1 MTSKRK
7 PPLQPP
13 PAIMTESPVPGVNL
27 ELASLL
33 VQAVKARR
41 KLLSKFYT
49 TQLATNS
56 VPESSNAEVAEVS
69 SALQTFQDKADD
81 ATTSFLNE
89 LRRLAVHHSSQ
100 SNKTRNN
107 ASICVTHCLA
117 FLLEIICENN
127 NSFHLR
133 RSALALIRE
142 ILERSSHGRM
152 YFSSERHLLEFVSMV
167 ENCEEMEGETN
178 RSSGGHTSKST
189 FQQEAIDLIHHLS
202 ANYGQ
207 FYAKFV
213 VASRMLGHVSVSLSM
228 NEHDE
233 SSGRTNIDSP
243 LTGRQRGC
251 DSRRRQE
258 RRRNMQILRRIRD
271 VALQHGGKLCFIAE
285 KMVEKGDELLRTIV
299 PRFGGLI
306 DDTPGDEMLQ
316 KEEDKTLRE
325 NTLDSTSARN
335 ECETSS
341 KHVTAND
348 NTTTIEMNDSFD
360 AEAGIGAD
368 DYDEDDG
375 SIAWEEGDDDLLDEN
390 GNVYDG
396 SIVTANEPMTDTRH
410 LEAVERT
417 LTVMERSGALLD
429 GEIDVRLGISD
440 DINLAI
446 DGTNCASKVSASD
459 SKTICNDNYNTQTT
473 ARGELHEL
481 INKLSAKYLSRMK
494 RWIHALSHADGMVER
509 IVSDPA
515 AAPGTIGP
523 ASLVLLPQEQR
534 SLRGPMLQQIIKLK
548 GRIEH
553 LIELTARVG
562 IFPIVRDNDSGQ
574 IISKVENSSAESKS
588 KHLLPLQRNMWL
600 KGNFVVGNLETS
612 TMKKKRKQPKYL
624 KLKVVYNKK

>member
-1 MTSKRK
+1 
-7 PPLQPP
+7 
-13 PAIMTESPVPGVNL
+13 
-27 ELASLL
+27 
-33 VQAVKARR
+33 
-41 KLLSKFYT
+41 
-49 TQLATNS
+49 
-56 VPESSNAEVAEVS
+56 
-69 SALQTFQDKADD
+69 
-81 ATTSFLNE
+81 
-89 LRRLAVHHSSQ
+89 
-100 SNKTRNN
+100 
-107 ASICVTHCLA
+107 
-117 FLLEIICENN
+117 
-127 NSFHLR
+127 
-133 RSALALIRE
+133 
-142 ILERSSHGRM
+142 
-152 YFSSERHLLEFVSMV
+152 
-167 ENCEEMEGETN
+167 
-178 RSSGGHTSKST
+178 
-189 FQQEAIDLIHHLS
+189 
-202 ANYGQ
+202 
-207 FYAKFV
+207 
-213 VASRMLGHVSVSLSM
+213 
-228 NEHDE
+228 
-233 SSGRTNIDSP
+233 
-243 LTGRQRGC
+243 
-251 DSRRRQE
+251 
-258 RRRNMQILRRIRD
+258 
-271 VALQHGGKLCFIAE
+271 
-285 KMVEKGDELLRTIV
+285 MVEKGDELLRTIV

-360 AEAGIGAD
+360 VEAGIGAD

-446 DGTNCASKVSASD
+446 DGTNCASKVSAFD

-600 KGNFVVGNLETS
+600 KCNFVVGNLETS